1 VGQRRNWS
9 VQEKLADF
17 AEKRG
22 WALPQMA
29 LAWLLTRPMMATT
42 IAGVEMPEQLEA
54 NIKALDIRFSPEE
67 EPRQARLASL
77 DDVFARS
84 ALVIGFLAHAVAELG
99 SDHRLVAL
107 ASQGLPNDL
116 LRHAL

>member
-1 VGQRRNWS
+1 
-9 VQEKLADF
+9 
-17 AEKRG
+17 
-22 WALPQMA
+22 MA

-84 ALVIGFLAHAVAELG
+84 ALVIGFLAHAVRG
-99 SDHRLVAL
+99 I
-107 ASQGLPNDL
+107 PPDL
-116 LRHAL
+116 QDVGQRPV